1 MITTRHQTPYE
12 FINTRMEFLE
22 PKNLQWIMDPP
33 VTELEAARSRRG
45 GFLALI
51 DIPARSLDSAD
62 WIRKQCLFVWS
73 TYPRWLQPYNFNGWQ
88 ERSYWWELYRCG
100 GQD

>member
-1 MITTRHQTPYE
+1 
-12 FINTRMEFLE
+12 MEFLE

-33 VTELEAARSRRG
+33 VAELEAARSQRG
-45 GFLALI
+45 RFLALI
-51 DIPARSLDSAD
+51 DIPAPSSDSAD
-62 WIRKQCLFVWS
+62 WIRSQCRFVWS

-100 GQD
+100 DQD